1 MGSKPP
7 GPLESLGPQKESGMS
22 HQPPASGR
30 TTKIW
35 RDGRLINW
43 ADATMHVMSHVV
55 HYGSSVFE
63 GVRCYET
70 PAGGAIFRAREHMRR
85 LHDSCKIYR
94 MPLKYSVDEL
104 VQAMCDT
111 VEGNDLRECYLR
123 PLVVRTGEQMGVLGT
138 TAPLETFIIAWKWG
152 TYLGTEGVRNG
163 VDVRVS
169 SWRRAAPDTFPAMA
183 KAGGNYLN
191 SQLSK
196 MEARSD
202 EYAEGIMLDSFG
214 FVAEG
219 SGENL
224 FAVRDGCLY
233 TAPLAAGI
241 LNGITRDSVVT
252 LARDLG
258 VDIREQVLPREFLY
272 IADELFF
279 CGTAAEITP
288 IRSVDRIP
296 VGEGKPG
303 PVTQAIQREYMGIAQ
318 GKIPDRHGWL
328 TPVAEAA
335 IAAR

>member
-1 MGSKPP
+1 
-7 GPLESLGPQKESGMS
+7 
-22 HQPPASGR
+22 
-30 TTKIW
+30 
-35 RDGRLINW
+35 
-43 ADATMHVMSHVV
+43 V

-70 PAGGAIFRAREHMRR
+70 PSGGAIFRAREHMRR
-85 LHDSCKIYR
+85 LLDSCRIYR
-94 MPLKYSVDEL
+94 MPMNYSIDEL

-111 VEGNDLRECYLR
+111 VSGNDLRECYIR
-123 PLVVRTGEQMGVLGT
+123 PLVLRTGEQMGVYG
-138 TAPLETFIIAWKWG
+138 AGVPIEVFIIAWKWG
-152 TYLGTEGVRNG
+152 SYLGHEGVTNG
-163 VDVRVS
+163 VNVRVS
-169 SWRRAAPDTFPAMA
+169 SWRRAAPGTFPTMA

-196 MEARSD
+196 MEAKQD

-224 FAVRDGCLY
+224 FVVRDGCLF

-241 LNGITRDSVVT
+241 LNGITRNSVIT
-252 LARDLG
+252 IAKDLG
-258 VDIREQVLPREFLY
+258 IEVREQVMPRELLY

-288 IRSVDRIP
+288 IRSVDRID
-296 VGEGKPG
+296 VGEGRPG
-303 PVTQAIQREYMGIAQ
+303 PITQRIQREYLGITH

-328 TPVAEAA
+328 TMVPEPVA
-335 IAAR
+335 AAR

>member
-1 MGSKPP
+1 V
-7 GPLESLGPQKESGMS
+7 
-22 HQPPASGR
+22 
-30 TTKIW
+30 
-35 RDGRLINW
+35 NW
-43 ADATMHVMSHVV
+43 EDATIHVMSHVV

-70 PAGGAIFRAREHMRR
+70 PSGGAIFRAREHMRR

-94 MPLKYSVDEL
+94 MTLNYSIDEM
-104 VQAMCDT
+104 VQAMADT
-111 VEGNDLRECYLR
+111 VSGNDLRECYIR
-123 PLVVRTGEQMGVLGT
+123 PLVLRTGEQMGVYGGGV
-138 TAPLETFIIAWKWG
+138 PIEVFIIAWKWG
-152 TYLGTEGVRNG
+152 TYLGHEGVTNG
-163 VDVRVS
+163 VNVRVS
-169 SWRRAAPDTFPAMA
+169 SWRRPAPGTVPTMA

-196 MEARSD
+196 MEAKED

-224 FAVRDGCLY
+224 FAVRDGCLF

-241 LNGITRDSVVT
+241 LNGITRNSVIT
-252 LARDLG
+252 IAKDLG
-258 VDIREQVLPREFLY
+258 IDVREQVLPREFLY

-288 IRSVDRIP
+288 IRSVDRIE
-296 VGEGKPG
+296 VGEGRPG
-303 PVTQAIQREYMGIAQ
+303 PITLRIQREYLGIAR

-328 TPVAEAA
+328 TMVQEPVGAS
-335 IAAR
+335 R